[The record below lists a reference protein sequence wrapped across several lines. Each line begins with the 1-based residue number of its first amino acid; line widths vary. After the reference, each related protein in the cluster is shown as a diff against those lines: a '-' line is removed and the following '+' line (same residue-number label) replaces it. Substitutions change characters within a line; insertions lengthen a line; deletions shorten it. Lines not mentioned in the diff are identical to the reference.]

1 MRLHPPKTSGTEN
14 TYMNPQQ
21 QRALARLR
29 QIIDDPA
36 ADPAEIA
43 DCYVSVLGPQLQD
56 FAGKAYTR
64 DGRGVVE
71 IDLRGIDLG
80 IARGTTP
87 ITYFPADAGADDW
100 PPDLIEILASYEPHR
115 ETIILLYQDRC
126 DPLVYVL
133 E

>member
-1 MRLHPPKTSGTEN
+1 MT
-14 TYMNPQQ
+14 PQQ

-56 FAGKAYTR
+56 FAGQAR
-64 DGRGVVE
+64 GRHGRGVVE
-71 IDLRGIDLG
+71 IDLRGIDLRN
-80 IARGTTP
+80 ARGTTP

-100 PPDLIEILASYEPHR
+100 PPDLPQILATYEPHR
-115 ETIILLYQDRC
+115 ETVVLLYQDRC